1 MVAAVD
7 FTVGTRVKAKKFRGT
22 VVNAKPT
29 HYSHR
34 GKIPVDS
41 GRTLK
46 WFRPEELNLES
57 ETLQLFEDCH
67 VNGSNSFQS
76 VELNDLSVKSDSVNT
91 SVEREAT
98 LSATFNTFESS
109 LTCAECEGSQT
120 GEDARKLIPLNQTS
134 IDPQRLEP
142 HPENSHIYGE
152 YEDVSVLVELVQQ
165 SGWIKPIVV
174 SQQGR
179 IISGHRRWKA
189 ALELGWKEVPIVVR
203 EFSDEMAELEALLL
217 ENATRDKTAEQKVR
231 EGRVWESIERE
242 KARERS
248 LANLKQNQNRA
259 TEVENF
265 PPRRDGETV
274 VENFPQASKGKTRD
288 AIAIRVGLGSGRNYD
303 KAARVVAEID
313 KLAATDFE
321 QNQEFARILRHA
333 LNKQSV
339 HAAYQLLHPPASRQA
354 SSKAVAAAG
363 TSVDLGWPSVRERV
377 IVVNENSP
385 FMGMRGT
392 VSGRPNRDGV
402 IVSFDTGGYE
412 YLRVDECTPEPLPEH
427 TAVSSN
433 TVFSEPVEL
442 NLQSQDSNPISN
454 DLSPSS
460 LMECLTITELYGF
473 IDTNLA
479 QATEEFLEMDWR
491 CRNELRQLSRGT
503 IDNLIMGKL
512 RETLGNMKPYLE
524 LLSKDRL
531 AEIEYLKQ
539 ELETVTVERD
549 ELLAG
554 IEQLSPQQIQVNSRS
569 DEWLYEIIKLA
580 TQELNQRHSVV

>member
-1 MVAAVD
+1 MVAVVD

-29 HYSHR
+29 HHSHR

-46 WFRPEELNLES
+46 WFRPEELKVES
-57 ETLQLFEDCH
+57 ETLQLFKDYS

-76 VELNDLSVKSDSVNT
+76 VEPTDLSIESASIDT
-91 SVEREAT
+91 STEDEAR
-98 LSATFNTFESS
+98 LSETFNTSS
-109 LTCAECEGSQT
+109 ETLTCVDSSSSKT
-120 GEDARKLIPLNQTS
+120 GEDTPKLIPINQTS

-179 IISGHRRWKA
+179 IISGHRRWKV
-189 ALELGWKEVPIVVR
+189 ALELRWLEVPIVVR

-231 EGRVWESIERE
+231 EGRVWESIEGE
-242 KARERS
+242 KARTRQ
-248 LANLKQNQNRA
+248 LASLKQGDKLPV
-259 TEVENF
+259 VENF
-265 PPRRDGETV
+265 PPRE
-274 VENFPQASKGKTRD
+274 KGKTRD
-288 AIAIRVGLGSGRNYD
+288 AIASRVGLGSGRNYD
-303 KAARVVAEID
+303 KAAKVVEEID
-313 KLAATDFE
+313 KLAATHFE

-339 HAAYQLLHPPASRQA
+339 HAAYQLLQPPP
-354 SSKAVAAAG
+354 SKKLRSQVRETAE
-363 TSVDLGWPSVRERV
+363 TTVDWGWPAVCDRLM
-377 IVVNENSP
+377 VVNESSP
-385 FMGMRGT
+385 FQGMRGT
-392 VSGRPNRDGV
+392 VTGRPNREGV
-402 IVSFDTGGYE
+402 TVSFDTGGYE
-412 YLRVDECTPEPLPEH
+412 SLRVDECTPEPLSEH

-433 TVFSEPVEL
+433 TVSTELVEPSPPYQSPNSE
-442 NLQSQDSNPISN
+442 SN

-479 QATEEFLEMDWR
+479 QASDEFLEMDWR

-512 RETLGNMKPYLE
+512 RETLGNMKPYLG
-524 LLSKDRL
+524 LLSNDRV

-539 ELETVTVERD
+539 ELETVSVERD

-554 IEQLSPQQIQVNSRS
+554 IERLSPQQIQVNSRS
-569 DEWLYEIIKLA
+569 DEWLSEIIKLA
-580 TQELNQRHSVV
+580 TEELKVRQQLE